1 MTFEEL
7 QLAPPI
13 LKALARCGHH
23 NPTTVQGLA
32 IPKVLAGHDLIAS
45 AQTGTG
51 KTAAFVLPALQRLC
65 GRPRGFKPGLRVMV
79 MTPTREL
86 ADQITQV
93 ARAYGKYLK
102 VNSVTIV
109 GGMPFG
115 EQFKALAQMPD
126 MIVGTPG
133 RLIDHIMRGKIDLSQ
148 VELLVLDEADRMLE
162 MGFIGDV
169 KFMSEATPEDCQTL
183 LFAATMGDATAK
195 LARKYMKNPER
206 VEVAPGQITHD
217 KIEQRLHLADSLQ
230 HKKLLLDHLCADATV
245 TRAIIFS
252 ATKRGADSLAR
263 VLDAKGYPA
272 AALHADMTQ
281 AARNRTTME
290 MRKGKIRLLVATD
303 VAARGLDIDGIS
315 HVINFDL
322 PRSAEDYVNRIGRTG
337 RAGASG
343 IAISFAS
350 QPDFPYLDRIERYL
364 GHNLVE
370 QVIPGLEPDQPGRK
384 PKDNPKG
391 VRRAAATGSRSPIK
405 RKKSDSLPSYEGTAD
420 NGKRGGRGAPRKASQ
435 AKTVAVEYVSGKSGR
450 PGPSRRRKAE
460 VNNTHAP
467 VGQGGVTS
475 LFVRYEG
482 TDDNGKRVGRGAP
495 RKASQAKTVAVE
507 NVTGKS
513 GQAGPRRRQKTEEKS
528 THVPGEKGGA
538 TNFFGLPKHRS
549 HHGLPKK
556 AQPVARP

>member
-32 IPKVLAGHDLIAS
+32 IPKVLAGHDVIAS

-65 GRPRGFKPGLRVMV
+65 GRPRGFKPGLRVVV

-93 ARAYGKYLK
+93 ARDYGKYLK
-102 VNSVTIV
+102 VNSVSIV

-115 EQFKALAQMPD
+115 EQFRALSQMPD

-169 KFMSEATPEDCQTL
+169 KFMSEATPKDCQTL

-195 LARKYMKNPER
+195 LALKYMKNPER
-206 VEVAPGQITHD
+206 VEVAPGKITHD
-217 KIEQRLHLADSLQ
+217 TIEQRLHLADSLP
-230 HKKLLLDHLCADATV
+230 HKKLLLNHLCADTTV

-252 ATKRGADSLAR
+252 ATKRGADQLAK

-281 AARNRTTME
+281 SARNRTIME
-290 MRKGKIRLLVATD
+290 MRRGKIRLLVATD

-364 GHNLVE
+364 GHNLAE
-370 QVIPGLEPDQPGRK
+370 QVIPGLEPDQPGRRQMINARSDK
-384 PKDNPKG
+384 
-391 VRRAAATGSRSPIK
+391 RAAATGSRRPVA
-405 RKKSDSLPSYEGTAD
+405 DS
-420 NGKRGGRGAPRKASQ
+420 GKRVGRGAPRKASHD
-435 AKTVAVEYVSGKSGR
+435 KTVAVEYVSGKSGR
-450 PGPSRRRKAE
+450 PGPGRKRKSE
-460 VNNTHAP
+460 EKNTH
-467 VGQGGVTS
+467 VLGSKSGVANLS
-475 LFVRYEG
+475 FSYEG
-482 TDDNGKRVGRGAP
+482 MADNAKRTGPGAP
-495 RKASQAKTVAVE
+495 RKASFDKTVAVE
-507 NVTGKS
+507 YVSGKS
-513 GQAGPRRRQKTEEKS
+513 GRPGPGRKRKPEEKN
-528 THVPGEKGGA
+528 TRVPAGKGGVSNLSFSYEGMA
-538 TNFFGLPKHRS
+538 DNSKRVGQGAPR
-549 HHGLPKK
+549 K
-556 AQPVARP
+556 ASFDKTAAVENVN